1 MTTNEI
7 ATTDTTDTQH
17 EDRPIEDLLKLDTY
31 QGMTDTEIA
40 KVIQWHAMVA
50 AKNAQANAT
59 AQALHEQTQVM
70 IDHYAAER
78 EQAEQALK
86 KLLGEK

>member
-1 MTTNEI
+1 MTTSEESI
-7 ATTDTTDTQH
+7 
-17 EDRPIEDLLKLDTY
+17 EERKDRPIEDLLKLDTY

-40 KVIQWHAMVA
+40 SVIQWHAMVA
-50 AKNAQANAT
+50 AKTTKASET

-78 EQAEQALK
+78 DAAEKALQE
-86 KLLGEK
+86 LLGHGEKE